1 MALIMPPKTPN
12 IAINSTLS
20 AFFTRNSCKW
30 KEITIPKDITHNEIL
45 IVDKS
50 CGSISI
56 SPNASYSCFAVKISD
71 SS

>member
-20 AFFTRNSCKW
+20 AFFTRNSCNW
-30 KEITIPKDITHNEIL
+30 KEITIPKEIIHNEIL
-45 IVDKS
+45 SVDES

-56 SPNASYSCFAVKISD
+56 SSNASYSYFAVEISN